1 MRYFDQRIAES
12 DIRLTLIEPGA
23 VVGSGAFRP
32 LFVAFRQ
39 SIEVLAQSLALIV
52 YVVVFSLPWVV
63 LGLLML
69 PLGRRWRSARRA
81 RRASGSS

>member
-1 MRYFDQRIAES
+1 MARVSGAPSNAES

-52 YVVVFSLPWVV
+52 YVVVFSMPWVV
-63 LGLLML
+63 
-69 PLGRRWRSARRA
+69 RRVPRPPRSSPR
-81 RRASGSS
+81 